1 MRKIRLISGLIVSAL
16 FVAWLASRVQLEVL
30 WSFWPSVAL
39 TPIALAALLA
49 AALVLAEAKRLQ
61 VACSDLDTHFGAL
74 VRMQLV
80 AVLMSNFG
88 LGQAGG
94 DLYRVI
100 ALRAFANNYGQAT
113 ARILATRVIGLVSV
127 IVLGLWG
134 IVELAALLPTSNLSW
149 KAWVLIGAGVVLI
162 GATAGVVLSAR
173 LRAYLS
179 EQWADLKAA
188 FAAGRLL
195 AVVFLSVL
203 IAVLRSA
210 QLWLLLVAVGVS
222 VPPHQAAAIVAL
234 TLLAS
239 TLPLSYGSWG
249 VREGVIVALLSR
261 LKVSF
266 EPALVVAVLGRVLL
280 LCTAAAGAFVFVLEK
295 SKPGE
300 MASTSGNPS

>member
-16 FVAWLASRVQLEVL
+16 FLAWLASRVQLEVL
-30 WSFWPSVAL
+30 WNFWPVVTM
-39 TPIALAALLA
+39 TPVALAALLA

-61 VACSDLDTHFGAL
+61 VACSDLDTNFGAL

-127 IVLGLWG
+127 VALGLWG
-134 IVELAALLPTSNLSW
+134 VVELAALLPTSNLSW
-149 KAWVLIGAGVVLI
+149 KAWVLIGAGIALTV
-162 GATAGVVLSAR
+162 ATAGIALSPR
-173 LRAYLS
+173 VRAYLS
-179 EQWADLKAA
+179 EQWADLKVS
-188 FAAGRLL
+188 FAAGRLW
-195 AVVFLSVL
+195 AVVLLSVL
-203 IAVLRSA
+203 IAVLRSV
-210 QLWLLLVAVGVS
+210 QLWLLLVAVGAS
-222 VPPHQAAAIVAL
+222 VPPHLAAAIVAL

-249 VREGVIVALLSR
+249 VREGVIVALLS
-261 LKVSF
+261 LLGVSF
-266 EPALVVAVLGRVLL
+266 EPALVVAVIGRVLL
-280 LCTAAAGAFVFVLEK
+280 LCTAAAGALVFVLEK

-300 MASTSGNPS
+300 VASPSGNPS